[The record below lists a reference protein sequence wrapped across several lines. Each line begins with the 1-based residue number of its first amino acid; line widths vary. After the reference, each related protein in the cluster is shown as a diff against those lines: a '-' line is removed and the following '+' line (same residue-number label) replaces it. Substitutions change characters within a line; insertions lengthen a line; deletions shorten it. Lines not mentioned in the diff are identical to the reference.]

1 MENELLKIIRKV
13 DKRFNKFPY
22 GLEKKPKGISSSAW
36 LFYLHLYL
44 QGPNFHPSQRLL
56 SRCFDVSE
64 KCIKD
69 WCRELEN
76 YHYLRIVRIGK
87 QRMSWEIY
95 EIPY

>member
-1 MENELLKIIRKV
+1 MQNELLKIIRKV
-13 DKRFNKFPY
+13 DRRFNKFPY

-56 SRCFDVSE
+56 SRSFDVSE
-64 KCIKD
+64 KCIKS
-69 WCRELEN
+69 WCKELEDN
-76 YHYLRIVRIGK
+76 HFLRIVRIGK
-87 QRMSWEIY
+87 QKMSWELF